1 MLQVYKVYKCFGRE
15 WQLKQNSL
23 HKISFVGF
31 FVFSLPSTK
40 LQHPKIMLR
49 EAPSKMWVS
58 VFHQL
63 LEMTQDYKDWNKM
76 NILFQ
81 FLNQIL
87 SLK

>member
-1 MLQVYKVYKCFGRE
+1 
-15 WQLKQNSL
+15 
-23 HKISFVGF
+23 
-31 FVFSLPSTK
+31 
-40 LQHPKIMLR
+40 
-49 EAPSKMWVS
+49 MWVS

-63 LEMTQDYKDWNKM
+63 SEMTQDYKDWNKM